1 MGMFDLPANPWQP
14 QTNIATKL
22 RELYVRLGLL
32 GNNRQQ
38 DIQNAIQDP
47 AGVAERLA
55 GTVNEYIQDPMSY
68 VGGGIGHIAYHGS
81 PYKFDKFS
89 LDKIGTGEGAQAYG
103 HGLYLAENPEVSMQY
118 RQAGSDRPY
127 SADHVRIGGVGY
139 QEWMDGLRGSVR
151 TQTRDRAIVA
161 KVLGGSQSYDDL
173 SRIRDSLQHQNPSY
187 DFSKVDYI
195 IRTAKEKGVTFNDGG
210 SLYKTDVPDEAVARF
225 LDWDKP
231 LSQQAPEVQAAL
243 GDLALK
249 NQAHIGRVPIR
260 QFIYDKTQQ
269 TGSLPSVVIGEIEK
283 AGSLDAAIPALQRK
297 FSGANDAAKSKL
309 DELLATLKQQQISM
323 QTGVDS
329 VRTGGDI
336 VRGGYN
342 PPEIAQMLQ
351 SKGIPG
357 IRYLDGG
364 SRSGGA
370 GTSNFVAF
378 DPEMIRILERN
389 GIPTG
394 NQPWKPGEFNIFK
407 DTTESAPLF
416 RDTTR

>member
-103 HGLYLAENPEVSMQY
+103 HGLYLAEAP
-118 RQAGSDRPY
+118 D
-127 SADHVRIGGVGY
+127 
-139 QEWMDGLRGSVR
+139 
-151 TQTRDRAIVA
+151 VA
-161 KVLGGSQSYDDL
+161 KSYQALHGAAELRKGGNRVAMYGGE
-173 SRIRDSLQHQNPSY
+173 N
-187 DFSKVDYI
+187 
-195 IRTAKEKGVTFNDGG
+195 KGVLDELARHGG
-210 SLYKTDVPDEAVARF
+210 NFDSAIASQEKLAKDYNGMFAGNANKIKQTLEAWKANGYEAVPLGNMYKTDIPDEAVARF

-249 NQAHIGRVPIR
+249 NQAHIGGTPIR

-283 AGSLDAAIPALQRK
+283 AGSLTAAIPALQRK
-297 FSGANDAAKSKL
+297 FSGANDVAKGKL
-309 DELLATLKQQQISM
+309 NELLNTLKQQEISM
-323 QTGVDS
+323 QTGVDY

>member
-103 HGLYLAENPEVSMQY
+103 HGVYLAENPEVSMQY

-195 IRTAKEKGVTFNDGG
+195 IHTAKEKGVTFNDGG

-231 LSQQAPEVQAAL
+231 LSQQSELVQSIIA
-243 GDLALK
+243 
-249 NQAHIGRVPIR
+249 R
-260 QFIYDKTQQ
+260 QHGVSLENYRKMMKRDPDKFDKT
-269 TGSLPSVVIGEIEK
+269 GKEMVSSY
-283 AGSLDAAIPALQRK
+283 R
-297 FSGANDAAKSKL
+297 GAQP
-309 DELLATLKQQQISM
+309 DEVTSDLFA
-323 QTGVDS
+323 
-329 VRTGGDI
+329 
-336 VRGGYN
+336 N
-342 PPEIAQMLQ
+342 
-351 SKGIPG
+351 GIPG

>member
-103 HGLYLAENPEVSMQY
+103 HGLYLAEHPEVATQY
-118 RQAGSDRPY
+118 SKMFDKNQVPATQLQKLRDAAPKGS
-127 SADHVRIGGVGY
+127 A
-139 QEWMDGLRGSVR
+139 EWSH
-151 TQTRDRAIVA
+151 
-161 KVLGGSQSYDDL
+161 YDDL
-173 SRIRDSLQHQNPSY
+173 MKTGIQ
-187 DFSKVDYI
+187 
-195 IRTAKEKGVTFNDGG
+195 G
-210 SLYKTDVPDEAVARF
+210 SLYKTDIPDEAVARF

-231 LSQQAPEVQAAL
+231 LSQQAPEVQAAI
-243 GDLALK
+243 GRLK
-249 NQAHIGRVPIR
+249 NANPSGYQKLVDAQLGGPLMEQATGRDLY
-260 QFIYDKTQQ
+260 Q
-269 TGSLPSVVIGEIEK
+269 SLGR
-283 AGSLDAAIPALQRK
+283 DA
-297 FSGANDAAKSKL
+297 FNDS
-309 DELLATLKQQQISM
+309 
-323 QTGVDS
+323 
-329 VRTGGDI
+329 
-336 VRGGYN
+336 
-342 PPEIAQMLQ
+342 
-351 SKGIPG
+351 GIPG

-364 SRSGGA
+364 SRSA
-370 GTSNFVAF
+370 GQGSSNFVAF

-389 GIPTG
+389 GQATG
-394 NQPWKPGEFNIFK
+394 LEPWKPGEYRLK
-407 DTTESAPLF
+407 DLIGKE
-416 RDTTR
+416 

>member
-103 HGLYLAENPEVSMQY
+103 HGLYLAESPEVARSYLKANGSGNDLTVTLGGKDVVWGSNLTQPQLDAIKFLEVGE
-118 RQAGSDRPY
+118 RQAGQFPHNKAYYAKKMTDNPALHKIIDEWKDAKIGY
-127 SADHVRIGGVGY
+127 KDQSA
-139 QEWMDGLRGSVR
+139 
-151 TQTRDRAIVA
+151 
-161 KVLGGSQSYDDL
+161 
-173 SRIRDSLQHQNPSY
+173 
-187 DFSKVDYI
+187 
-195 IRTAKEKGVTFNDGG
+195 
-210 SLYKTDVPDEAVARF
+210 LYKTDIPDEAVARF

-243 GDLALK
+243 QNTK
-249 NQAHIGRVPIR
+249 NKQLRAMTEYANVPYSEAIGGEA
-260 QFIYDKTQQ
+260 KTM
-269 TGSLPSVVIGEIEK
+269 GEAFRLLNLNLHGKSSADSAK
-283 AGSLDAAIPALQRK
+283 ASA
-297 FSGANDAAKSKL
+297 
-309 DELLATLKQQQISM
+309 LLAKQ
-323 QTGVDS
+323 
-329 VRTGGDI
+329 
-336 VRGGYN
+336 
-342 PPEIAQMLQ
+342 
-351 SKGIPG
+351 GIPG

>member
-103 HGLYLAENPEVSMQY
+103 HGLYLAEHPEVATQY
-118 RQAGSDRPY
+118 SKMFDKNQVPATQLQKLRDAAPKGS
-127 SADHVRIGGVGY
+127 A
-139 QEWMDGLRGSVR
+139 EWSH
-151 TQTRDRAIVA
+151 
-161 KVLGGSQSYDDL
+161 YDDL
-173 SRIRDSLQHQNPSY
+173 MKTGIQ
-187 DFSKVDYI
+187 
-195 IRTAKEKGVTFNDGG
+195 G
-210 SLYKTDVPDEAVARF
+210 SLYKTDIPDEAVARF
-225 LDWDKP
+225 LDWDKS
-231 LSQQAPEVQAAL
+231 LSQQHPDVQSAL
-243 GDLALK
+243 GPLLPKGSVNPHGLDMGGGGKILD
-249 NQAHIGRVPIR
+249 NRMGQADP
-260 QFIYDKTQQ
+260 TQVQ
-269 TGSLPSVVIGEIEK
+269 PWVLSSGGS
-283 AGSLDAAIPALQRK
+283 K
-297 FSGANDAAKSKL
+297 FGLSQKDVDRMVADYGANTTGENAYTRLTSHLGGQDP
-309 DELLATLKQQQISM
+309 ATEAL
-323 QTGVDS
+323 
-329 VRTGGDI
+329 R
-336 VRGGYN
+336 N
-342 PPEIAQMLQ
+342 A
-351 SKGIPG
+351 GIPG

-364 SRSGGA
+364 SRGA
-370 GTSNFVAF
+370 GQGSSNFVAF
-378 DPEMIRILERN
+378 DPELIRILERN

>member
-103 HGLYLAENPEVSMQY
+103 HGLYLAEHPEVATQY
-118 RQAGSDRPY
+118 SKMFDKNQVPATQLQKLRDAAPKGS
-127 SADHVRIGGVGY
+127 A
-139 QEWMDGLRGSVR
+139 EWSH
-151 TQTRDRAIVA
+151 
-161 KVLGGSQSYDDL
+161 YDDL
-173 SRIRDSLQHQNPSY
+173 MKTGIQ
-187 DFSKVDYI
+187 
-195 IRTAKEKGVTFNDGG
+195 G
-210 SLYKTDVPDEAVARF
+210 SLYKTDIPDEAVARF

-231 LSQQAPEVQAAL
+231 LSQQSKEVQAAL
-243 GDLALK
+243 SGVHKARNEYEVIQREPYFK
-249 NQAHIGRVPIR
+249 NA
-260 QFIYDKTQQ
+260 QFMVANKKTGNGVSYFPTQQ
-269 TGSLPSVVIGEIEK
+269 EAEAFISKMAEDSSSGMHIYNNLGK
-283 AGSLDAAIPALQRK
+283 DAHSTLQ
-297 FSGANDAAKSKL
+297 
-309 DELLATLKQQQISM
+309 
-323 QTGVDS
+323 GV
-329 VRTGGDI
+329 
-336 VRGGYN
+336 
-342 PPEIAQMLQ
+342 
-351 SKGIPG
+351 GIPG